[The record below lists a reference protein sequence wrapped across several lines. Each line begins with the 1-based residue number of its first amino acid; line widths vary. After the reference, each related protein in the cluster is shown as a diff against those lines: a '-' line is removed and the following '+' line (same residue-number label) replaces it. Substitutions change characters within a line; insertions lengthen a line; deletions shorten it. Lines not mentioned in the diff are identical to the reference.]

1 MHSHSMNNFEADA
14 KRIRMLKESIAAYE
28 AELKDI
34 TARYADTPDDKYVAG
49 DLILVVSHQERFDPA
64 TAQRSLTKAQFA
76 SILKPKP
83 DALLARAILPANLY
97 AKTLKPTA
105 KSVTVKPITDLN

>member
-1 MHSHSMNNFEADA
+1 MNNFEADA
-14 KRIRMLKESIAAYE
+14 KRIRTLKESIAAYE

-83 DALLARAILPANLY
+83 DALLAKAILPANLY